1 MLVREFHHT
10 LDHRLMTQVHA
21 IKCAQCHHAFLSL
34 LNEGHSIEPSASGV
48 RCVISI
54 SVLFLLSVR
63 CYSCNIDVVVRG
75 LYQAALFTAS
85 TLREGEYGDRL
96 GLMSVCTLDNRRHIM
111 RLRHNGGSGLAD
123 CTLNTAAEA

>member
-1 MLVREFHHT
+1 MYECGARVKQNHHGKSIMLVREFHHT

-21 IKCAQCHHAFLSL
+21 IKCAQCHHGL
-34 LNEGHSIEPSASGV
+34 LIVTERGPFNRPSASGV

-85 TLREGEYGDRL
+85 TYARGNT
-96 GLMSVCTLDNRRHIM
+96 VT
-111 RLRHNGGSGLAD
+111 GLA
-123 CTLNTAAEA
+123 